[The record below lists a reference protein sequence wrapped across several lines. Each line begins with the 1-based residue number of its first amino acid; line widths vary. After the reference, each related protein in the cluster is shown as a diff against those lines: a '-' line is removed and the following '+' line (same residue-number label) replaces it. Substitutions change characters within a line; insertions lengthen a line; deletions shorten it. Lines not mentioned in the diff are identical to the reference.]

1 MSVNAASD
9 ARKKHN
15 RLFSAHL
22 LQAVVNFHECLVCRS
37 GSIGE
42 EIQWFLGC
50 CFRKLCAQ
58 ECSSFSAQLQA
69 SDESCTNKHRQHSH
83 DLRMTMYF
91 KNTGTLQI
99 SQRMNSSSEKKQTA
113 SKHRRAGSETT
124 SKKATSKQE
133 SIEDNHLVKEDA
145 PGHL

>member
-15 RLFSAHL
+15 RVFSAHL

-99 SQRMNSSSEKKQTA
+99 SQRMNSSSWQRDHKQKSNKQTN
-113 SKHRRAGSETT
+113 
-124 SKKATSKQE
+124 KQE

-145 PGHL
+145 PGHH